1 MPAKTPRPLASLT
14 VRFSMATYHWLHA
27 EAKARA
33 EYLNDFVG
41 RILEDAQTWFGLP
54 PAIVAVLDA
63 DRKALH
69 KASLREYIVELHV
82 RRYDHLQEE
91 KMRGGLAAN
100 TSSSAAAKKR

>member
-63 DRKALH
+63 DRKTIH
-69 KASLREYIVELHV
+69 KSSLRDYIVELLV
-82 RRYDHLQEE
+82 RRYDQLQEE
-91 KMRGGLAAN
+91 KMRGGP
-100 TSSSAAAKKR
+100 AAKPSGTAPKKR